1 MPAALATSHYDGY
14 RIHSVADERPDGGAF
29 LSLQLYYLYG
39 NKLQWKRMLWE
50 KQCDKPMLTAEL
62 PKFRRLEKLL
72 GAFVRFFN
80 EGGTTDVVL
89 LLEEIARNHIQ
100 ATVDA
105 ELVASESEETHAR
118 TFLLPD
124 GNYLCVV
131 EDNFSEICTPDQL
144 QDAMRRE
151 AQMTEGDDLGLTL

>member
-1 MPAALATSHYDGY
+1 
-14 RIHSVADERPDGGAF
+14 
-29 LSLQLYYLYG
+29 
-39 NKLQWKRMLWE
+39 ML
-50 KQCDKPMLTAEL
+50 
-62 PKFRRLEKLL
+62 FRS
-72 GAFVRFFN
+72 
-80 EGGTTDVVL
+80 
-89 LLEEIARNHIQ
+89 LEEIARNHIQ